1 MRISSPL
8 TNLRLRRRPQ
18 PGIQVID
25 ELLDTL
31 PQAALLID
39 AQENCLLAANTK
51 LVEMTAIPRRD
62 MIDLDLGQLFANFE
76 KRLFCTDNEERERQ
90 FELQLKKRGGALLE
104 VQAEQTCLDAQGRWS
119 LVILEP
125 LSLKDQRQAEFRRQG
140 ELWQALS
147 ALAAAPQEG
156 ELLDALQVSLEAG
169 SQLTGAS
176 LLVVY
181 QVDGQ
186 SYTLKRLAA
195 KGASELLPEEIHPQ
209 DVVPLQTPN
218 LWTPGKRSQSSLH
231 RAARAS
237 NLSFLASVPLG
248 KPEALVGLLAIAG
261 DQMIP
266 SVQILDLLNILGDTI
281 TSIFQN
287 QAVRLSLQ
295 SDIQNHTTE
304 LTIASAVREMVQ
316 DGIVI
321 ISPDLSIQDLNP
333 SAEAILGYATREVQ
347 GQLYQ
352 NLLVGTENLIPTY
365 ITTQPGITIHD
376 VGDIKLYRR
385 NGNSF
390 LAHVRTIP
398 IVVNNELANFMILIQ
413 DLSQEEEFRLR
424 NQTLEQ
430 RAILGEL
437 NASFAHE
444 VRNPINNLS
453 TGLQVMAINLP
464 PDNPNQELIARL
476 QQDCERM
483 EDLMKQ
489 VLAFA
494 KPFEYK
500 MEELD
505 VENSIKRVLDRFRPH
520 MARVNIQYRI
530 TVEPGTPRVEGDQ
543 RALEQVWTNL
553 INNAIQAMGPDGGN
567 LAVKVRPVK
576 TIDNLPRVEI
586 SITDTGT
593 GIPDEARDHIFE
605 PFYTTK
611 RNGTGLGLAITKRIV
626 ATHKGS
632 IQVTSIPGGT
642 VFQVQLPLAN
652 SSDLKRP

>member
-1 MRISSPL
+1 MRTSSPL
-8 TNLRLRRRPQ
+8 SNLSLRRHPQ
-18 PGIQVID
+18 PGISVID

-31 PQAALLID
+31 PEAALLID
-39 AQENCLLAANTK
+39 AQENRLIAANSK
-51 LVEMTAIPRRD
+51 VVEMTAIPRRD
-62 MIDLDLGQLFANFE
+62 MIDLDLGQLFMTSDDRTFCVEGTE
-76 KRLFCTDNEERERQ
+76 KDRQ
-90 FELQLKKRGGALLE
+90 VELQLKKRGGTLMD
-104 VQAEQTCLDAQGRWS
+104 VQATQTCLDARGRWS
-119 LVILEP
+119 LVTLEP
-125 LSLKDQRQAEFRRQG
+125 VSQRDQRREETRRQG
-140 ELWQALS
+140 QLWEALS
-147 ALAAAPQEG
+147 ALAAAPQEDN
-156 ELLDALQVSLEAG
+156 LTDAIQAALDAGSL
-169 SQLTGAS
+169 LTGAS

-181 QVDGQ
+181 QVDGE
-186 SYTLKRLAA
+186 SYALKRMSARGDSA
-195 KGASELLPEEIHPQ
+195 LLPERIHPQ
-209 DVVPLQTPN
+209 DVVPLQTPH

-248 KPEALVGLLAIAG
+248 KPEALVGLLAIAA

-266 SVQILDLLNILGDTI
+266 SEQILDLMSILGATI

-287 QAVRLSLQ
+287 QFVRASLQ
-295 SDIQNHTTE
+295 SDIQTHVTE
-304 LTIASAVREMVQ
+304 LTIAGAVREMVQ

-321 ISPDLSIQDLNP
+321 ISPDLSIEELNP
-333 SAEAILGYATREVQ
+333 SAEAILGYATREVR
-347 GQLYQ
+347 GQTYQ
-352 NLLVGTENLIPTY
+352 NLLVGTENLIPTF

-376 VGDIKLYRR
+376 VGNIKLYRR

-398 IVVNNELANFMILIQ
+398 IVVDNELAKFMILIQ

-464 PDNPNQELIARL
+464 ADNPYQELISRL
-476 QQDCERM
+476 QQDCVRM
-483 EDLMKQ
+483 DDLMKQ

-500 MEELD
+500 MEAVN
-505 VENSIKRVLDRFRPH
+505 VENSIKRVLDRFHPH
-520 MARVNIQYRI
+520 MARVNIQHRI
-530 TVEPGTPRVEGDQ
+530 TVEPGTPFVEGDQ

-553 INNAIQAMGPDGGN
+553 IDNAIQAMSPDGGN
-567 LAVKVRPVK
+567 LTVKVRPVT
-576 TIDNLPRVEI
+576 TIDNLPRVEVSVSDDGI
-586 SITDTGT
+586 
-593 GIPDEARDHIFE
+593 GIPDEDRDHIFE
-605 PFYTTK
+605 PFFTTK

-626 ATHKGS
+626 TTHKGA
-632 IQVTSIPGGT
+632 IRLTSIPGGT
-642 VFQVQLPLAN
+642 VFQVQLPLA
-652 SSDLKRP
+652 SLKVP

>member
-1 MRISSPL
+1 MD
-8 TNLRLRRRPQ
+8 
-18 PGIQVID
+18 VID

-31 PQAALLID
+31 PEAVMLID
-39 AQENCLLAANTK
+39 TQENRLVSANSK
-51 LVEMTAIPRRD
+51 VVELIGIPRK
-62 MIDLDLGQLFANFE
+62 DLFEVDLGQLFAAVE
-76 KRLFCTDNEERERQ
+76 KRPFCMDGEEKERQ
-90 FELQLKKRGGALLE
+90 FKLQIKKRGGALID
-104 VQAEQTCLDAQGRWS
+104 VQVVQTCLDTQGKWS
-119 LVILEP
+119 VITLEP
-125 LSLKDQRQAEFRRQG
+125 FSQRDQRQAEYHRQG
-140 ELWQALS
+140 QVWK
-147 ALAAAPQEG
+147 ALAALAASPQE
-156 ELLDALQVSLEAG
+156 ENLPDAIHAALEAG
-169 SQLTGAS
+169 SLLTGAN

-186 SYTLKRLAA
+186 TYSLNRLAA
-195 KGASELLPEEIHPQ
+195 VGKAELLPEQVHPQ
-209 DVVPLQTPN
+209 DVIPLQTPH
-218 LWTPGKRSQSSLH
+218 LWSPGKRSQSSLH

-237 NLSFLASVPLG
+237 NQSFLASVPLG

-261 DQMIP
+261 DQAVP
-266 SVQILDLLNILGDTI
+266 SVKILDLLGILGATI
-281 TSIFQN
+281 TSILQN

-295 SDIQNHTTE
+295 NDIQARFTE
-304 LTIASAVREMVQ
+304 LTLAAAVREMVQ

-321 ISPDLSIQDLNP
+321 ISPELGIVELNP
-333 SAEAILGYATREVQ
+333 SAEAILGYATREVR
-347 GQLYQ
+347 GQPYQ
-352 NLLVGTENLIPTY
+352 NLLVGTENLIPTF

-398 IVVNNELANFMILIQ
+398 IVVDNELANFMILIQ

-453 TGLQVMAINLP
+453 TGLQVMAMNLP
-464 PDNPNQELIARL
+464 PDNPNQELISRL

-500 MEELD
+500 MEAVD

-520 MARVNIQYRI
+520 MARVSIQYRMTI
-530 TVEPGTPRVEGDQ
+530 DPGTPRVEGDQ

-553 INNAIQAMGPDGGN
+553 VNNAIQAMGADTGS
-567 LAVKVRPVK
+567 LTVKVRPVL
-576 TIDNLPRVEI
+576 TADNLPRVEV

-626 ATHKGS
+626 ATHKGT

-642 VFQVQLPLAN
+642 VFQVQLPVVSTKL
-652 SSDLKRP
+652 P

>member
-1 MRISSPL
+1 MQIF
-8 TNLRLRRRPQ
+8 
-18 PGIQVID
+18 D
-25 ELLDTL
+25 ELIETL
-31 PQAALLID
+31 PGAALLID
-39 AQENCLLAANTK
+39 AQDNRLLAANSK
-51 LVEMTAIPRRD
+51 VVEMTAIPRQD
-62 MIDLDLGQLFANFE
+62 LIDLDLVQLFNTTDKHIFCPEAGE
-76 KRLFCTDNEERERQ
+76 KERQ
-90 FELQLKKRGGALLE
+90 LELQLKKRGGVLID
-104 VQAEQTCLDAQGRWS
+104 VQASQTCLDAQGRWS
-119 LVILEP
+119 LVTLE
-125 LSLKDQRQAEFRRQG
+125 LTSVRDQRQAEINRQG
-140 ELWQALS
+140 QVWEALS
-147 ALAAAPQEG
+147 ALAAAPQE
-156 ELLDALQVSLEAG
+156 ENLLVAMHSALDAGGL
-169 SQLTGAS
+169 LTSAS

-181 QVDGQ
+181 QVDGE
-186 SYTLKRLAA
+186 SYSLKRLIAA
-195 KGASELLPEEIHPQ
+195 GNADLLPEQIHPQ
-209 DVVPLQTPN
+209 DVIPLQTPH
-218 LWTPGKRSQSSLH
+218 LWTPGKRSHSSLH

-248 KPEALVGLLAIAG
+248 KPEALVGLLVVAG
-261 DQMIP
+261 DQMVP
-266 SVQILDLLNILGDTI
+266 SEQILDLLNVLGATV

-287 QAVRLSLQ
+287 QAIRLSLE
-295 SDIQNHTTE
+295 SDIQTHATE
-304 LTIASAVREMVQ
+304 LIIAAAVREMVQ
-316 DGIVI
+316 DGVVI
-321 ISPDLSIQDLNP
+321 ISPDLSIQELNP
-333 SAEAILGYATREVQ
+333 SAETILGYATREVR
-347 GQLYQ
+347 GQPYQ
-352 NLLVGTENLIPTY
+352 NLLVGTENLIPTF

-398 IVVNNELANFMILIQ
+398 IVVENELANFMILIQ

-453 TGLQVMAINLP
+453 TGLQVMTLNLP
-464 PDNPNQELIARL
+464 PDNPNQELISRL

-483 EDLMKQ
+483 EELMKQ

-500 MEELD
+500 MEPVD
-505 VENSIKRVLDRFRPH
+505 VESSLKRVLDRFRPH
-520 MARVNIQYRI
+520 MARVSIQYRMAAD
-530 TVEPGTPRVEGDQ
+530 PCTPRVEGDQ
-543 RALEQVWTNL
+543 RALEQVWINL
-553 INNAIQAMGPDGGN
+553 VNNAIQAMGPDGGS
-567 LAVKVRPVK
+567 LTVKVRPVT
-576 TIDNLPRVEI
+576 TIDNLPRVEV

-626 ATHKGS
+626 ATHKGA

-642 VFQVQLPLAN
+642 VFQVQLPIA
-652 SSDLKRP
+652 SSK